1 MDEEGGEEEMEWLM
15 EELEAPPTSA
25 GSSAGGKRGRSQ
37 QSNGHITT
45 KPVNTDG
52 LRSFSLDED
61 SEDEV
66 LSVPGVRVLK
76 SSGGHSRAQRSALLQ
91 VSIILCLG
99 VNQSINCDSA
109 RRSITTEGVSKL
121 FEPETLQG
129 ITGVP
134 TPTCQLAEF
143 NVDHVCGNS
152 FLFDLIV
159 TLRLACPGNRCAKI
173 FCLFMR
179 VETSSSCSNFEK

>member
-25 GSSAGGKRGRSQ
+25 GSSAGAKRGRSQ

-76 SSGGHSRAQRSALLQ
+76 SSSAHRGHSRAQRSALLQ
-91 VSIILCLG
+91 VSPPLA
-99 VNQSINCDSA
+99 A
-109 RRSITTEGVSKL
+109 RESLL
-121 FEPETLQG
+121 FR
-129 ITGVP
+129 
-134 TPTCQLAEF
+134 CQPVRQL
-143 NVDHVCGNS
+143 
-152 FLFDLIV
+152 
-159 TLRLACPGNRCAKI
+159 
-173 FCLFMR
+173 
-179 VETSSSCSNFEK
+179 

>member
-25 GSSAGGKRGRSQ
+25 GAKHGRSQ

-76 SSGGHSRAQRSALLQ
+76 SSSAHRGHSRAQRSALLQ
-91 VSIILCLG
+91 VSPPPCSPPGIIL
-99 VNQSINCDSA
+99 
-109 RRSITTEGVSKL
+109 
-121 FEPETLQG
+121 
-129 ITGVP
+129 
-134 TPTCQLAEF
+134 
-143 NVDHVCGNS
+143 HY
-152 FLFDLIV
+152 
-159 TLRLACPGNRCAKI
+159 
-173 FCLFMR
+173 
-179 VETSSSCSNFEK
+179 